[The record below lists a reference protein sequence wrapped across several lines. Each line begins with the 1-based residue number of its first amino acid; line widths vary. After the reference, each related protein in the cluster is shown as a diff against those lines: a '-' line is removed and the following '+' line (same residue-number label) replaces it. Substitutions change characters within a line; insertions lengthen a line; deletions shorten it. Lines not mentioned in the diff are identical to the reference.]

1 MSPDRPPGSDG
12 TLANCTP
19 MGTSWTLDIIDAPF
33 WGVNCI
39 ASRINWC
46 WSGMSSTRRPI
57 NCTPSGI
64 SCMRSGI
71 SSSRTPT
78 DCTLS
83 GMSSTRR
90 PINCTPSGI
99 SCMWSGI
106 SSSRTPTDCTL
117 SGISST
123 RTAIHFTRSAIN
135 WSRREM
141 RCFGGRLLWS
151 IACVVRERSG
161 LGDVSEPMPAT
172 QPPSTLRSQAFAW
185 TLPDRARGVTRCDR
199 ASRVRSARER
209 SSGLGDQK
217 EASVRRLLVAV
228 VWAWLPVAASGPTS
242 PRWSRVSIRASA
254 ATSFARSP

>member
-64 SCMRSGI
+64 SCMR
-71 SSSRTPT
+71 
-78 DCTLS
+78 
-83 GMSSTRR
+83 
-90 PINCTPSGI
+90 
-99 SCMWSGI
+99 SGI